1 MIPIFQL
8 LNSDCYD
15 RNRKVLAKIAIIL
28 VGIYAG
34 KWGKL
39 DRGVFNSNNYKLY
52 MLPIYEFSSSLRSFK
67 GEIFTDSLAIST
79 FRELSMKFNRH

>member
-1 MIPIFQL
+1 MIPIFQQ

-15 RNRKVLAKIAIIL
+15 RNRKVLAKITIIL

-39 DRGVFNSNNYKLY
+39 DRGVFNSNNYKLLKEVCICY
-52 MLPIYEFSSSLRSFK
+52 P
-67 GEIFTDSLAIST
+67 
-79 FRELSMKFNRH
+79 SMNFQAL